1 MKRRSLIQSL
11 AGAPL
16 AAALPQSAPAQ
27 EPART
32 SNDTPKIETAV
43 ADAAASGV
51 QRFFSAEQFAA
62 LKRLC
67 ELLAPAEGESP
78 GATEAGTAEFLDFL
92 IGASPGDRQT
102 LYREGLDQLNTE
114 AQRRFGKRFA
124 DLAAG
129 DVDPILAPLGEP
141 WTYGGPADAFAKFL
155 EAAKLDAMDATRN
168 SREWSLARAKTS
180 RRAGG
185 LGTYWY
191 PIE

>member
-16 AAALPQSAPAQ
+16 AAALPQPAPAQ
-27 EPART
+27 EPARGA
-32 SNDTPKIETAV
+32 SETPKIATAA
-43 ADAAASGV
+43 ADAAATGV
-51 QRFFSAEQFAA
+51 QRFFSADEFAA
-62 LKRLC
+62 LKRIC
-67 ELLAPAEGESP
+67 ELMAPAEGDIP

-92 IGASPGDRQT
+92 IGASPEDRQK
-102 LYREGLDQLNTE
+102 LYREGLDHLNAE
-114 AQRRFGKRFA
+114 AQRRFGRRFA
-124 DLAAG
+124 DLADG
-129 DVDPILAPLGEP
+129 DAASILEPLGEA
-141 WTYGGPADAFAKFL
+141 WTYGGPASAFAKFL
-155 EAAKLDAMDATRN
+155 EAAKLDAVDATRN